1 MHVLAQSAPSFFRC
15 TLILGVIGNNST
27 FVYGVFLVGF
37 VVSLTILEG
46 APSISNPKAA
56 PVIYSSALAPFLPR
70 RVIKCD
76 ETIKCDIR
84 TYKGADRQT

>member
-46 APSISNPKAA
+46 APSIANGPQSGLSNMQLYFFQAPK
-56 PVIYSSALAPFLPR
+56 F
-70 RVIKCD
+70 
-76 ETIKCDIR
+76 
-84 TYKGADRQT
+84 